1 MIHLSFLRSLIR
13 RLGLR
18 ALVNP
23 LVKLVEEWQFAQ
35 LGRYEVHQPAPG
47 TLVFQGFGKHITLSG
62 LPDAQCELGL
72 SPHERATIVAVLSRL
87 SIGNCAWDVGANV
100 GFYTRLMA
108 AVVGDSGR
116 VFAFEPNASTHQ
128 ELQKNAAGLSNVTL
142 IDKGLSDTDG
152 VASFAAPADH
162 SSASRIMSDSVKAEG
177 RLEQI
182 DITCGNTLLDKGM
195 LPLPLFAKLDVEGH
209 ELQALRGMT
218 HVLSNP
224 SFRCILVEVHFS
236 LLENAGQGDAPS
248 MIRKLLNECGLVRQK
263 WISRSHLMA
272 EK

>member
-1 MIHLSFLRSLIR
+1 MIHFSFLRSLIR

-18 ALVNP
+18 ALASP
-23 LVKLVEEWQFAQ
+23 LVTLVEEWRFAQ
-35 LGRYEVHQPAPG
+35 LGRYQVHQSAPG
-47 TLVFQGFGKHITLSG
+47 TLVFQGFGKHITVSG
-62 LPDAQCELGL
+62 LPEAQCELGL
-72 SPHERATIVAVLSRL
+72 SPHERATIIAVLSRL
-87 SIGNCAWDVGANV
+87 SIGDCAWDVGANV

-116 VFAFEPNASTHQ
+116 VFAFEPNAVTYQ
-128 ELQKNAAGLSNVTL
+128 ELQANAAGLSNTTL
-142 IDKGLSDTDG
+142 ISKGLSDTDG

-162 SSASRIMSDSVKAEG
+162 SSASRIMSDSTKAEG

-182 DITCGNTLLDKGM
+182 DITCGNTLLDQGM
-195 LPLPLFAKLDVEGH
+195 LPLPRFAKVDVEGH

-218 HVLSNP
+218 RVLSNP

-236 LLENAGQGDAPS
+236 LLEDAGQSNTPS
-248 MIRKLLNECGLVRQK
+248 LIQKLLNECGLVRQQ
-263 WISRSHLMA
+263 WVSRSHLMA